1 MMQYNEIRNNIQNG
15 DVLFFDSRPYN
26 LLQQTIRLFTGTKKV
41 HVGIAYWIVE
51 NDISRLMVIEAQG
64 GSNRRI
70 VNIGAYCGYNMT
82 VVKQQLKLWKD
93 MRYCLDRIGIIKY
106 SYTTALIAGVNDL
119 IKQYFGKKIIISDK
133 FKGEICSEF
142 VARVLDLP
150 DTIISP
156 GNLYDYLKST
166 NCIEVK
172 DIQI

>member
-1 MMQYNEIRNNIQNG
+1 MKLYNEIRNDIQNG
-15 DVLFFDSRPYN
+15 DILFFDSKPFH
-26 LLQQTIRLFTGTKKV
+26 LLQQTIRLFTGSKKI
-41 HVGIAYWIVE
+41 HVGIAYWIQE

-70 VNIGAYCGYNMT
+70 VNIGVYSGYVMT
-82 VVKQQLKLWKD
+82 VVKQQLKTWNE

-119 IKQYFGKKIIISDK
+119 IKQYFGKKLIISDK

-156 GNLYDYLKST
+156 GNLYDYLITT
-166 NCIEVK
+166 NCKE
-172 DIQI
+172 IQD